1 MRVLEGRFISKGRL
15 ENVCDFYFV
24 EEYVLSAA
32 AVVVD
37 SVVGVVFSV
46 GTEDND
52 VGGGF
57 CDGSVIVVEEV
68 GVAFAVVTGN

>member
-1 MRVLEGRFISKGRL
+1 MCV
-15 ENVCDFYFV
+15 FYFV

-46 GTEDND
+46 GTEDN
-52 VGGGF
+52 GGF